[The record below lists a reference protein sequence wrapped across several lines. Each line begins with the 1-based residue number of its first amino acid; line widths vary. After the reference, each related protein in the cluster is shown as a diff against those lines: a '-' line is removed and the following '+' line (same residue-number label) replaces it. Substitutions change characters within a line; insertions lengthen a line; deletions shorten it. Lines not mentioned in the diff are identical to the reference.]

1 VKFLIVIL
9 ILAILI
15 IAIVLIAGYNQQST
29 GHAIAS
35 NERLVKTSLCLSVN
49 GLPDANCTPGAID
62 TTVTQNNIQSTI
74 CVSGYTSTVR
84 PSTSY
89 TNKLKV
95 QQIIDYGYTD
105 TNMSDYEEDHLI
117 PLELGGSPTD
127 PKNLW
132 PEPYNIPNGARVKDR
147 LENLLHK
154 MVCNGSII
162 LAEAQKE
169 IATNWY
175 LYYNNYGLGS

>member
-1 VKFLIVIL
+1 MKWIIV
-9 ILAILI
+9 ILI
-15 IAIVLIAGYNQQST
+15 IAIVLIVGYDQITNKT
-29 GHAIAS
+29 
-35 NERLVKTSLCLSVN
+35 VKTSFCLSVS

-62 TTVTQNNIQSTI
+62 TAVTQNNIQSTI

-89 TNKLKV
+89 TNKLKA
-95 QQIIDYGYTD
+95 QQIIDYGYAD
-105 TNMSDYEEDHLI
+105 TNMSNYEEDHLI
-117 PLELGGSPTD
+117 SLELGGSPTD
-127 PKNLW
+127 TKNLW

-154 MVCNGSII
+154 MVCNGTIT
-162 LAEAQKE
+162 LATAQQE

-175 LYYNNYGLGS
+175 LYYNNYVLGS

>member
-1 VKFLIVIL
+1 VEPLIVIL

-15 IAIVLIAGYNQQST
+15 IAIVLIAGYNQRVT
-29 GHAIAS
+29 
-35 NERLVKTSLCLSVN
+35 NTTVKTNFCLSVS

-62 TTVTQNNIQSTI
+62 TTVTQDNIQSTI

-89 TNKLKV
+89 TNKLKA

-105 TNMSDYEEDHLI
+105 TNMSNYEEDHLI
-117 PLELGGSPTD
+117 SLELGGSPTD
-127 PKNLW
+127 PNNLW
-132 PEPYNIPNGARVKDR
+132 PEPYDIPNGARVKDR

-154 MVCNGSII
+154 MVCNGTIP
-162 LAEAQKE
+162 LAEAQQE
-169 IATNWY
+169 IVTNWY

>member
-1 VKFLIVIL
+1 MISMKRTIVIL

-15 IAIVLIAGYNQQST
+15 IAIVLIVEYNQIT
-29 GHAIAS
+29 
-35 NERLVKTSLCLSVN
+35 NKTVKTVLCLSVD

-62 TTVTQNNIQSTI
+62 TTVTQDNIQSTI

-89 TNKLKV
+89 TNKLKA
-95 QQIIDYGYTD
+95 QQIIDYGYAD
-105 TNMSDYEEDHLI
+105 TNMSNYEEDHLI
-117 PLELGGSPTD
+117 SLELGGSPTD

-154 MVCNGSII
+154 MICNGTIP
-162 LAEAQKE
+162 LAEAQQE

-175 LYYNNYGLGS
+175 LYYDNYGLGS

>member
-1 VKFLIVIL
+1 VKPLIVIL

-15 IAIVLIAGYNQQST
+15 IAIVLIVGYDQITNKT
-29 GHAIAS
+29 
-35 NERLVKTSLCLSVN
+35 VKTSFCLSVS

-89 TNKLKV
+89 TNKLKA

-105 TNMSDYEEDHLI
+105 TNMSNYEEDHLI
-117 PLELGGSPTD
+117 SLELGGSPTD
-127 PKNLW
+127 TKNLW

-154 MVCNGSII
+154 MVCNGTIP
-162 LAEAQKE
+162 LATAQYE

-175 LYYNNYGLGS
+175 LYYNNYVLGS